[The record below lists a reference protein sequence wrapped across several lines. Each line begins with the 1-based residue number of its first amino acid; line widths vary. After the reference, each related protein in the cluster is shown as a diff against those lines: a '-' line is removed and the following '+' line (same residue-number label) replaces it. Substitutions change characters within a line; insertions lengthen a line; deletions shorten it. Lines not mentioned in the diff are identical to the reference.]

1 MRTVRQSRLKSLR
14 AKSYPGSD
22 DEWAQ
27 IVSYVFGQSEPS
39 NRETDWSSGVEA
51 SATISGPEDDEDNHE
66 MTITIRKRVETITV
80 CMRTHLSTATVLTYT
95 TAKTWHSYS

>member
-14 AKSYPGSD
+14 AKSYPGTD

-27 IVSYVFGQSEPS
+27 IVSYVFGQSDPS
-39 NRETDWSSGVEA
+39 SRETDWSSGVEA
-51 SATISGPEDDEDNHE
+51 SATISGPEGDDDSHE

-80 CMRTHLSTATVLTYT
+80 CMRTHLPAITCSNTYDS
-95 TAKTWHSYS
+95 KNSGQ